1 MVLNDPLAN
10 MLSKMQNALRVGKKE
25 VEVRPV
31 SSLMVRVLDLLK
43 SHGYVQEYDIVD
55 TVRGKYAKVRGFDN
69 VNKCGVIKP
78 RFNFKVA
85 EIISYEQHYLPAKGF
100 GIVVV
105 STPQGIMTSEEA
117 RNARLGGKLLAY
129 CY

>member
-31 SSLMVRVLDLLK
+31 SSLVIRILDLLK
-43 SHGYVQEYDIVD
+43 AHGYVTHYEITD
-55 TVRGKYAKVRGFDN
+55 TTKGKFARVTGFDN

-85 EIISYEQHYLPAKGF
+85 EIIEYEQHYLPAKGF

-105 STPQGIMTSEEA
+105 STPKGIMTSEEA